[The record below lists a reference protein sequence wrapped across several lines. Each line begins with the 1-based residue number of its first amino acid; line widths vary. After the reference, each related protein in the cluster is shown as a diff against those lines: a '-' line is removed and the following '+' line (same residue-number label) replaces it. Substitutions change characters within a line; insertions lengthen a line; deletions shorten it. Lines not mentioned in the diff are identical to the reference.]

1 MNGVLAS
8 ICSGVAKTS
17 IARAMSE
24 SSWLFPA
31 VETTHLVAMVL
42 LVGSITIFDLRLLGL
57 LLRKE
62 PVSELAERLLP
73 STWGAFA
80 VMAITGALLFAS
92 EPVIKYCPN
101 PAFQIKL
108 VLILLAGLN
117 MSVFHFTIY
126 RNVSKWDNKANT
138 PFWAK
143 MVGTFSVVLWGGVV
157 VAGRWIGFV

>member
-1 MNGVLAS
+1 MNGFYGS
-8 ICSGVAKTS
+8 ICKAVEQTAVARMM
-17 IARAMSE
+17 AE
-24 SSWLFPA
+24 SSWLFPT

-42 LVGSITIFDLRLLGL
+42 LVGGITIFDLRLLGL
-57 LLRKE
+57 ILKKE

-73 STWGAFA
+73 GTWISFA
-80 VMAITGALLFAS
+80 VMATTGFLLFTS

-108 VLILLAGLN
+108 VLILLAGVN

-126 RNVSKWDNKANT
+126 RNVANWDTKASP

-143 MVGTFSVVLWGGVV
+143 MVGTFSVILWAGVV